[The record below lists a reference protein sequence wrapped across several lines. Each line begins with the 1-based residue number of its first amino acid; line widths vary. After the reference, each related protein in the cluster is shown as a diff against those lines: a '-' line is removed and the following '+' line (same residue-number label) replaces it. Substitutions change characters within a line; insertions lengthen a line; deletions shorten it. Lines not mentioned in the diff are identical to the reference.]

1 MQNLIQSAVNSPE
14 IQSSIASTALANTE
28 GYAGSGRMMYTLT
41 VECVG
46 YWLDILANNGTIE
59 DVREASE
66 VMDHYAEQPQPSLG
80 EEKATLIGELW
91 NHETHGNQSSLD
103 GHIEDWCA
111 EVGSNVRYA
120 IEEWLGDNA

>member
-14 IQSSIASTALANTE
+14 IQSSIAHTALDNT
-28 GYAGSGRMMYTLT
+28 GDYAGSGRMMHTLA

-46 YWLDILANNGTIE
+46 YWLDILENNGTIE
-59 DVREASE
+59 NLLEASV
-66 VMDHYAEQPQPSLG
+66 VMDHYSEQPQPGLG
-80 EEKATLIGELW
+80 EKATLIGELW
-91 NHETHGNQSSLD
+91 NHEYHGNENTLD

-120 IEEWLGDNA
+120 IEEWLGDNS